1 MSSPPTLFRAMRTSG
16 SILLL
21 FVAISL
27 CPLPGTA
34 QPFDDPNADE
44 YRRGDS
50 VVMMASP
57 RFSTEDLGTGY
68 RIDLLE
74 VKGRQLLPSSAEPTD
89 LRNRETS
96 TGVWLRRRTNDFTLN
111 VDATA
116 LGMVNVTFPAD
127 TPRRHAT
134 FTVYRLTHVERQ
146 SVSRLPE
153 AREDA
158 GLLLS
163 AIYYGHAF
171 NVTVVGDPGR
181 FPLAAFDA
189 LAQRIESGGR
199 IEPVLDR
206 YDLQF
211 ADTGRGLDA
220 ILWQTPPDVLPVRW
234 AEVSAMYDLSDPEPV
249 FAEYTLLRDVTPAPL
264 AWRPR

>member
-1 MSSPPTLFRAMRTSG
+1 MRTSG

-27 CPLPGTA
+27 CPLPGTS
-34 QPFDDPNADE
+34 QPFDDPNATE
-44 YRRGDS
+44 YRRGES

-57 RFSTEDLGTGY
+57 RFSTDDLGTGY
-68 RIDLLE
+68 RLDLLR
-74 VKGRQLLPSSAEPTD
+74 VRGQRLRPSDPETTD
-89 LRNRETS
+89 LRDRETS
-96 TGVWLRRRTNDFTLN
+96 TGVWLRRRANDFTFN
-111 VDATA
+111 IDATA
-116 LGMVNVTFPAD
+116 LGMVKVTFPPD

-134 FTVYRLTHVERQ
+134 FTVYRLRHVQRQ
-146 SVSRLPE
+146 SVSRLPD
-153 AREDA
+153 ARENA

-171 NVTVVGDPGR
+171 NITIVGNR
-181 FPLAAFDA
+181 ESFTLTAFDA
-189 LAQRIESGGR
+189 LTRAIESGDR

-206 YDLQF
+206 YNLEF
-211 ADTGRGLDA
+211 TDTGRGLDA
-220 ILWQTPPDVLPVRW
+220 VLWQTPPDVLPVRW
-234 AEVSAMYDLSDPEPV
+234 ADVARMYDLSAPEPV

>member
-1 MSSPPTLFRAMRTSG
+1 MRMLG
-16 SILLL
+16 AVLLL
-21 FVAISL
+21 VATISL

-34 QPFDDPNADE
+34 QPFDDPNAAE
-44 YRRGDS
+44 YQRGES

-68 RIDLLE
+68 RLDLLR
-74 VKGRQLLPSSAEPTD
+74 VQGQRLRPSSAETTD
-89 LRNRETS
+89 LRDRDAS
-96 TGVWLRRRTNDFTLN
+96 TGVWLRRRANDFTFN
-111 VDATA
+111 IDATA
-116 LGMVNVTFPAD
+116 LGMVKVTFPPD

-146 SVSRLPE
+146 SVSRLPD

-171 NVTVVGDPGR
+171 NITIVGDRER
-181 FPLAAFDA
+181 FTMAAFDA
-189 LAQRIESGGR
+189 LARTIESGER

-206 YDLQF
+206 YDLEF

-234 AEVSAMYDLSDPEPV
+234 GDVAERYDLSAPEPV
-249 FAEYTLLRDVTPAPL
+249 FAEYTLLRDVTPTPL
-264 AWRPR
+264 SWRPR